1 MKKRQFLD
9 VLIAGLALFAMFL
22 GAGNIIFPP
31 FVGVQAGSKWPLVG
45 LGFLMTAAGLPLLG
59 TLALA
64 KLGGDSNRLCERAWP
79 VMGKVLNT
87 LIIIIIGPLFAIPRT
102 AATTFEL
109 GLLPFLPENFPVK
122 TVFFAVSAVFF
133 LITWLLSQSEGKVLN
148 AIGGV
153 LAPILIVLLFA
164 SILLSILRPIS
175 TPSAPLLKEG
185 FFYFG
190 FSSGYQTMDGI
201 GSLVMS
207 GTIASLLFQKG
218 YDKSQSRQLIAPIA
232 FIAGLLLSAVYLGF
246 LWIGASAG
254 DTLSGIQGR
263 TAMLSHAIGL
273 LAGNYGRVLLAVI
286 IFFACLTTSSGLVV
300 TFANYFHR
308 LLGGRVGY
316 KTLVTLCTLISFAL
330 SLIGVEGIIRLS
342 EPVLIVIYPICIVL
356 VLLNLFSSR
365 IRYDQAFRG
374 ALAGTMLVSLVLL
387 LKLIPPVRPYAEAFI
402 SWLPLGSAGFGYLL
416 PAVLGY
422 AIGHFV
428 ASRQRRDPMPV
439 SRPETAGKQP

>member
-1 MKKRQFLD
+1 
-9 VLIAGLALFAMFL
+9 
-22 GAGNIIFPP
+22 
-31 FVGVQAGSKWPLVG
+31 
-45 LGFLMTAAGLPLLG
+45 
-59 TLALA
+59 
-64 KLGGDSNRLCERAWP
+64 
-79 VMGKVLNT
+79 
-87 LIIIIIGPLFAIPRT
+87 
-102 AATTFEL
+102 
-109 GLLPFLPENFPVK
+109 
-122 TVFFAVSAVFF
+122 
-133 LITWLLSQSEGKVLN
+133 
-148 AIGGV
+148 
-153 LAPILIVLLFA
+153 
-164 SILLSILRPIS
+164 
-175 TPSAPLLKEG
+175 
-185 FFYFG
+185 
-190 FSSGYQTMDGI
+190 
-201 GSLVMS
+201 MS

-254 DTLSGIQGR
+254 DALSGIQGR

-316 KTLVTLCTLISFAL
+316 KALVTLCTLISFAL

-402 SWLPLGSAGFGYLL
+402 SGAPGQRGLRLSAARRPGLCHRY
-416 PAVLGY
+416 
-422 AIGHFV
+422 FV
-428 ASRQRRDPMPV
+428 ARASSGTYARLPP
-439 SRPETAGKQP
+439 